1 LGICRTAQWALA
13 EPCSRVA
20 VEAVGERLGRAG
32 ARVSDVA
39 LPEYFASLVEAQ
51 KTIMAYEAARNYVYE
66 TTRASHQLSD
76 AFRAL
81 TDAGSRTSRE
91 SYVDAKRLVA
101 AAKSELGSIV
111 GDCDA
116 LITPAAVGEAPLA
129 ETGTGDPIMSRMWN
143 ALHVP
148 SLAIPVTKGPH
159 GLPVG
164 VQLIAMCGADD
175 RLLQVGRWASQALA
189 A

>member
-1 LGICRTAQWALA
+1 VVA
-13 EPCSRVA
+13 EH
-20 VEAVGERLGRAG
+20 LGRAG
-32 ARVSDVA
+32 AHVSDVS
-39 LPEYFASLVEAQ
+39 LPEHFASLIEAQ

-66 TTRASHQLSD
+66 TTRVAHQLSD

-81 TDAGSRTSRE
+81 TNAGSRTSRE
-91 SYVDAKRLVA
+91 SYLDAKRVVA
-101 AAKSELGSIV
+101 SAKSELGSIV

-116 LITPAAVGEAPLA
+116 LITPATVGEAPLA

-148 SLAIPVTKGPH
+148 GLAIPVTKGPH

-164 VQLIAMCGADD
+164 VQLIAMPGADE
-175 RLLQVGRWASQALA
+175 RLLQVGQWASQALA
-189 A
+189 AT